1 MASFQTFRLVP
12 MREEVLGEKDEWAGL
27 SDAKERRKRQNR
39 INKRAARRRQ
49 RLTEAHEHEAHFE
62 PPPHT
67 SVSHQSGKDQINAS
81 SATDVYFP
89 ITPDSRLLHVISFN
103 VSRAILTNYFILST
117 IPLETTRF
125 CSICRVFALP
135 VLETGVEITLPVSLM
150 PTHLQEQV
158 PHPGWVDLFPSP
170 KLRDNLILAL
180 QEYDIDEDAF
190 MLDLVGEA
198 FESLCLTSDEVE
210 EQPAVVDPKGSNG
223 ERQPAPVAITTGEGD
238 TITAANL
245 ASSWIGESGIISW
258 SDPWEISGWE
268 VTESFARKWGF
279 LLIGC
284 EDVVNAANKWRETRG
299 ENPLSVKI

>member
-62 PPPHT
+62 PPPRT
-67 SVSHQSGKDQINAS
+67 SVSRQLGKDQIDAP

-125 CSICRVFALP
+125 CSICRVFTLPAL
-135 VLETGVEITLPVSLM
+135 EIGVEITLPVSLM
-150 PTHLQEQV
+150 PTHVQEQV

-170 KLRDNLILAL
+170 KLRDNLIFAL
-180 QEYDIDEDAF
+180 QKYDIDEDVF
-190 MLDLVGEA
+190 LLDLVGEA
-198 FESLCLTSDEVE
+198 FGKLCLTSDEVE
-210 EQPAVVDPKGSNG
+210 EQSALVDQ
-223 ERQPAPVAITTGEGD
+223 RQPAPVAITTEEGD
-238 TITAANL
+238 TITPANL
-245 ASSWIGESGIISW
+245 ASSWIGESGLISW
-258 SDPWEISGWE
+258 SDPWDTAGWE
-268 VTESFARKWGF
+268 MTESFAKKWGF

-299 ENPLSVKI
+299 ENPLIVEI

>member
-1 MASFQTFRLVP
+1 

-49 RLTEAHEHEAHFE
+49 RLTEAKEHEDHFE
-62 PPPHT
+62 PGN
-67 SVSHQSGKDQINAS
+67 SSGPCKVAVDTVTAP

-125 CSICRVFALP
+125 CSICRVFTLP
-135 VLETGVEITLPVSLM
+135 APETGVEITLPVSLM

-210 EQPAVVDPKGSNG
+210 EQSAVVDPKGSDS

-284 EDVVNAANKWRETRG
+284 EDVVNAANEWRETRG

>member
-1 MASFQTFRLVP
+1 
-12 MREEVLGEKDEWAGL
+12 
-27 SDAKERRKRQNR
+27 
-39 INKRAARRRQ
+39 
-49 RLTEAHEHEAHFE
+49 
-62 PPPHT
+62 
-67 SVSHQSGKDQINAS
+67 
-81 SATDVYFP
+81 
-89 ITPDSRLLHVISFN
+89 
-103 VSRAILTNYFILST
+103 
-117 IPLETTRF
+117 
-125 CSICRVFALP
+125 
-135 VLETGVEITLPVSLM
+135 
-150 PTHLQEQV
+150 
-158 PHPGWVDLFPSP
+158 
-170 KLRDNLILAL
+170 
-180 QEYDIDEDAF
+180 

-210 EQPAVVDPKGSNG
+210 EQPAVVDPKGSNS